1 MNTTATER
9 MAASVNA
16 RLLNL
21 VKERDEDHGLVLTRY
36 ALERFL
42 YRLSCS
48 AYKNEFILKGAMLFQ
63 LWEQNPHRAT
73 RDLDLLAEGDIGSDA
88 IHKKVVAICNTVVA
102 EDGLYFDLTG
112 LSIKE
117 IREEARYGGKRVRF
131 VARLGSA
138 RIPIQIDIGT
148 GDAVTPAPTDIAYP
162 TLLGMAMP
170 QVLAYPRETVVA
182 EKLEAIIELGMDN
195 SRMKDFFDLWFI
207 FTTFKDDPDV
217 LALAV
222 KHTFAR
228 REQPIPL
235 EVPVGLSD
243 AFINDP
249 RKQTQWKAFL
259 ERAVGGKLSLD
270 TVVAII
276 RDAAMRIFAVARG

>member
-73 RDLDLLAEGDIGSDA
+73 KDLDLLAEGDIGSNA

-148 GDAVTPAPTDIAYP
+148 GDAVTPAPTDMAYP

-270 TVVAII
+270 TVVAIV
-276 RDAAMRIFAVARG
+276 RDAAMRIFAAARA